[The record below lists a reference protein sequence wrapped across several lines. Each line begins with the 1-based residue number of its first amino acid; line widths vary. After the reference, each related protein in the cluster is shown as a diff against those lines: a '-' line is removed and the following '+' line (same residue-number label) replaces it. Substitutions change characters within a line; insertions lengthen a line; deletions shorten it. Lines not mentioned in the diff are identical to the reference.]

1 MTVDADEMLEALKR
15 LIGKTV
21 TAVEHFGSDMNEGFI
36 ISFSDGTFLTAQ
48 DSEYGDSALAFLTR
62 TEVEDIRK

>member
-36 ISFSDGTFLTAQ
+36 ISFSDGTFLTQ
-48 DSEYGDSALAFLTR
+48 RVRLK
-62 TEVEDIRK
+62 IRNNK